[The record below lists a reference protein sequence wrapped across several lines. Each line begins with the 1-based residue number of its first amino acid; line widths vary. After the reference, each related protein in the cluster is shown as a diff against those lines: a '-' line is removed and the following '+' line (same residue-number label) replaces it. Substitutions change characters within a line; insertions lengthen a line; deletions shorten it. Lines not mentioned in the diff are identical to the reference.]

1 MLGSMTSQLVHHGQ
15 SFDDQPLG
23 FGTLSVHLGNGVDA
37 ETGAIRRPITLAN
50 AYALPYDP
58 SDINWSSSDVNLYT
72 RNGHPN
78 QRYLEE
84 KLARLEGAEDAVAVA
99 SGVAA
104 LSATFTTFL
113 GRGDHAIF
121 SDTTYIAAYRLLN
134 EILPEKYGIE
144 TSIVDTSDPENVR
157 AALKGNTKLVHIE
170 TPANPT
176 LKVSN
181 IEAIARIAHEHGAAA
196 GHEVL
201 VSVDNTFNTP
211 YNVRPLDLGADIVIE
226 SLTKYING
234 HGDALGGLIATTK
247 ARTDEIRFTAQVNYG
262 GIISPF
268 NAWLI
273 NRGSVTLPLRVRQHN
288 ASALAIA
295 RHLQS
300 IPAVRFVA
308 YPGLESHPGHA
319 VAASQLA
326 RADSGFGGVLSFGLD
341 TDHEGHNRFV
351 SKLNV
356 ITSAVSLGH
365 DESLIVFLG
374 EDDERQYLYPGDFH
388 RGFFRLAVG
397 LEDTDDLIRD
407 IDHALAEA
415 GFDVPSA

>member
-1 MLGSMTSQLVHHGQ
+1 MTSELIHHGQ

-23 FGTLSVHLGNGVDA
+23 FGTKSIHLGNGVDK

-78 QRYLEE
+78 QRYLEA
-84 KLARLEGAEDAVAVA
+84 KLANLEGAEDAVVLA

-104 LSATFTTFL
+104 LAATFTTFL
-113 GRGDHAIF
+113 NRGDHAIF

-134 EILPEKYGIE
+134 QILPEKYGIE
-144 TSIVDTSDPENVR
+144 TSIVDTSAPANVLN
-157 AALKGNTKLVHIE
+157 AIKPNTKLVHLE

-176 LKVSN
+176 LKVTDIASVTS
-181 IEAIARIAHEHGAAA
+181 IAREAQERL
-196 GHEVL
+196 GHDIL
-201 VSVDNTFNTP
+201 VSVDNTFNSL
-211 YNVRPLDLGADIVIE
+211 YNVRPLELGADIVVE

-234 HGDALGGLIATTK
+234 HGDALGGMIATTK

-273 NRGSVTLPLRVRQHN
+273 NRGTVTLPLRMKQHN
-288 ASALAIA
+288 ASAQAIA
-295 RHLQS
+295 EHLER
-300 IPAVRFVA
+300 IDAVRFVS
-308 YPGLESHPGHA
+308 YPGLESHPGHT
-319 VAASQLA
+319 VATSQKA
-326 RADSGFGGVLSFGLD
+326 HPAAGYGGVLAFGLN

-374 EDDERQYLYPGDFH
+374 EDDERQYLYPQEFH
-388 RGFFRLAVG
+388 QGFFRLAVG

-407 IDHALAEA
+407 IDHALTEA
-415 GFDVPSA
+415 GLME